1 MHTNIEFQTY
11 FGSQCAILK
20 SKLNLVTNIS
30 LSNLTSWTLGGG
42 RAMATPIKPITE
54 DEPDV
59 PEEAANP
66 EEEWCWFEDD
76 DDDDWLCELF
86 DELDLFLETLHPLLL
101 FPAGLNLR
109 TR

>member
-1 MHTNIEFQTY
+1 MQTNIEFYTY